1 MPKKAPLS
9 NTQKAELCAQRA
21 INAAHD
27 FQYLGFDI
35 KDIGIPP
42 PSACAASCSGH
53 GISDYCVIC
62 RFNGCKIC
70 GKSFSRI
77 PVFWKG
83 RCGGVHTGVMN
94 NYPKHTARVEKIL
107 VDKAGDLPAPIVVV
121 APVPKAPKAAKAAKV
136 PKAPKAAKAAKAPKP
151 VAVASRI
158 SSKCPFKVGRTTSK
172 LVRSAGGWTL
182 KMSVEL
188 KAGDV

>member
-21 INAAHD
+21 INTAYD

-42 PSACAASCSGH
+42 PSASAASCSGH

-62 RFNGCKIC
+62 RFNGCRIC
-70 GKSFSRI
+70 GKAYVRS

-83 RCGGVHTGVMN
+83 RCDGVHTGVMN

-121 APVPKAPKAAKAAKV
+121 APVAKGPTAP
-136 PKAPKAAKAAKAPKP
+136 KAAKAPKP